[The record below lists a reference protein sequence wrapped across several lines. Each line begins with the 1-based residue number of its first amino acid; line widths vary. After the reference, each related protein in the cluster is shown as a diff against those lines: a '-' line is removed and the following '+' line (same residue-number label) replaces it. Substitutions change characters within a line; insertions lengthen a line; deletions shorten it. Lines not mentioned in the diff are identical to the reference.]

1 MAKCWMTDLIA
12 IANKLLWN
20 LKELLDF
27 LGHYA
32 KRKRRTRDRAG

>member
-1 MAKCWMTDLIA
+1 MAKYWTTNLVS
-12 IANKLLWN
+12 IANKLLWY

-32 KRKRRTRDRAG
+32 KRKRRTKDRAE